1 MAMLEVDDVANL
13 EFNWGKK
20 RGVGGKKKEVQFY
33 ESFTYDGVDYNLH
46 DSVYMIKEG
55 EPEPYIGKLIKIWE
69 GGDKTKK
76 VKVQWFFQPSEILRW
91 LGDVSVQENEIFLA
105 AGEGVGLAN
114 VNPLEAIAGK
124 CNVVCTSKDS
134 RNRQPSEEELQLADY
149 IFYRTFDVGSCT
161 ILDKMDDKVGGT
173 EVRFVFN
180 KESEAACAVP
190 EHIPDSKDEKEC
202 AVACNGTQ
210 QISKETAPDE
220 IKSLM
225 TNGDN
230 NQSAAFNDAKDVT
243 VKGENLTD
251 AKPASPTAVEFNTLS
266 TTVGQPVSLLGEEV
280 DASKAGTVKDEF
292 KMATDTKVK
301 AEKRPQP
308 ANFHSDSE
316 EKPSKKARKD
326 DVIKSSLDR
335 SRNNSQK
342 LVERGNDVKT
352 TATAADA
359 PAENAKSGKDVP
371 IRQEKDK
378 PSKQGKVDCPSKER
392 NFKNIEKGPSSKEK
406 LGNKTKGLSGCKMPK
421 RPASDFG
428 CKERETDGKIFEV
441 TGRPD
446 VDNSKWFR
454 PSPFEDRVEIAQK
467 DGTILMLHN
476 LDPEYV
482 SGEVEDI
489 IWHALNEHCSAKMV
503 QRTKISTPHSGQA
516 IVIFKS
522 RDGTERVMTKLNE
535 GCLML
540 PNGRPLVCST
550 PSTFPGKQSTF
561 YGHLVID
568 NKAQGQ
574 REKKDAISTS
584 HCSQPNTIEYDMAM
598 EWCLLQARSDSWW
611 KGLYKKQGQEL
622 RRLKATF
629 KSK

>member
-1 MAMLEVDDVANL
+1 MVEVDDVSNL

-33 ESFTYDGVDYNLH
+33 ESFTYDGVDYKIY
-46 DSVYMIKEG
+46 DSVYMVKEG
-55 EPEPYIGKLIKIWE
+55 EPEPYIGMLIKIWE
-69 GGDKTKK
+69 CGDKTKK

-91 LGDVSVQENEIFLA
+91 LGDVSVLENEIFLA
-105 AGEGVGLAN
+105 TGEGIGLAN

-180 KESEAACAVP
+180 KKESEASCAVP
-190 EHIPDSKDEKEC
+190 ERIPDRKDEKEC
-202 AVACNGTQ
+202 AVACNGAQ

-220 IKSLM
+220 CKSLM

-230 NQSAAFNDAKDVT
+230 NQSVAFNDVKDVT
-243 VKGENLTD
+243 VKGELTD
-251 AKPASPTAVEFNTLS
+251 VKPASVTAVEISTLP
-266 TTVGQPVSLLGEEV
+266 TTVGQPESLLGEEV
-280 DASKAGTVKDEF
+280 TASKAGTVKDESE
-292 KMATDTKVK
+292 MATDTKVK

-308 ANFHSDSE
+308 VHSDSE

-326 DVIKSSLDR
+326 DVIKSSFDK

-352 TATAADA
+352 MSTAADV
-359 PAENAKSGKDVP
+359 PAENAKSRNDVP

-378 PSKQGKVDCPSKER
+378 PSKQGKVDCPSKEK
-392 NFKNIEKGPSSKEK
+392 NINNIEKGSSSKEK
-406 LGNKTKGLSGCKMPK
+406 LGNKTKGLSGGKLPK
-421 RPASDFG
+421 RPDSDFG
-428 CKERETDGKIFEV
+428 CKERETDGKFFDV

-454 PSPFEDRVEIAQK
+454 QSPFEDRVEIAQK

-489 IWHALNEHCSAKMV
+489 IWHALKEHCSAKMV
-503 QRTKISTPHSGQA
+503 QHTKISTPNSGQA

-522 RDGTERVMTKLNE
+522 KDGTERVMTKLNE

-568 NKAQGQ
+568 NKTQGQ
-574 REKKDAISTS
+574 REKKNAVSTS

-622 RRLKATF
+622 RRLKASF

>member
-1 MAMLEVDDVANL
+1 MVEVDDVANL

-20 RGVGGKKKEVQFY
+20 RGVGGKRKEVQFY
-33 ESFTYDGVDYNLH
+33 ESFTYDGVDYNLY
-46 DSVYMIKEG
+46 DSVYMVKEG

-69 GGDKTKK
+69 SGDKSKK
-76 VKVQWFFQPSEILRW
+76 VKVQWFFQPSEISRW
-91 LGDVSVQENEIFLA
+91 LDDVSVLENEIFLA
-105 AGEGVGLAN
+105 TGEGVGLAN

-134 RNRQPSEEELQLADY
+134 RNHQPSEEELKLADY
-149 IFYRTFDVGSCT
+149 VFYRTFDVGSCT

-180 KESEAACAVP
+180 KKESEAACAVP
-190 EHIPDSKDEKEC
+190 ERIPDGKDEKEC
-202 AVACNGTQ
+202 AVACN
-210 QISKETAPDE
+210 
-220 IKSLM
+220 
-225 TNGDN
+225 
-230 NQSAAFNDAKDVT
+230 
-243 VKGENLTD
+243 
-251 AKPASPTAVEFNTLS
+251 AVEFNTLS
-266 TTVGQPVSLLGEEV
+266 TTVGQPESLLGEEV
-280 DASKAGTVKDEF
+280 TASKAGTVKDELE
-292 KMATDTKVK
+292 MATDTKVK

-316 EKPSKKARKD
+316 EKPSKKAKKD
-326 DVIKSSLDR
+326 DVIKSSVDK
-335 SRNNSQK
+335 SRKK
-342 LVERGNDVKT
+342 LVERGSDVKT
-352 TATAADA
+352 MPTAADV
-359 PAENAKSGKDVP
+359 PAENTKSGNNVP
-371 IRQEKDK
+371 IRQAKDK
-378 PSKQGKVDCPSKER
+378 PSKQGKVDCPRKEK
-392 NFKNIEKGPSSKEK
+392 NINNIEKGPSNKEK
-406 LGNKTKGLSGCKMPK
+406 LGNKTKGLSG
-421 RPASDFG
+421 
-428 CKERETDGKIFEV
+428 
-441 TGRPD
+441 GRPD

-454 PSPFEDRVEIAQK
+454 QSPFEDRVEIAQK

-489 IWHALNEHCSAKMV
+489 IWHALKEHCSAKMV

-516 IVIFKS
+516 IVIFKT
-522 RDGTERVMTKLNE
+522 RDGTERAMTKLNE

-568 NKAQGQ
+568 NKTLGQ
-574 REKKDAISTS
+574 REKKGAVSTS

-611 KGLYKKQGQEL
+611 KRLYKKQGLEL

>member
-1 MAMLEVDDVANL
+1 MTMVEVTDVANL
-13 EFNWGKK
+13 EFMWGKK
-20 RGVGGKKKEVQFY
+20 RGIGGKKKEVQFY
-33 ESFTYDGVDYNLH
+33 ESFTYDGVDYNLY
-46 DSVYMIKEG
+46 DSVYMVKEG
-55 EPEPYIGKLIKIWE
+55 EPEFYIGKLIKIWE
-69 GGDKTKK
+69 CGDKTKK

-91 LGDVSVQENEIFLA
+91 LGDVTVLENEIFLA
-105 AGEGVGLAN
+105 TGEGVGLAN

-134 RNRQPSEEELQLADY
+134 RNHQPSEEELQLADY

-180 KESEAACAVP
+180 KKESEAACAVP
-190 EHIPDSKDEKEC
+190 EHIPDKKDEKEC

-220 IKSLM
+220 SKSLL
-225 TNGDN
+225 TNGFI
-230 NQSAAFNDAKDVT
+230 NQSVAFSDVKDVT
-243 VKGENLTD
+243 VKGEYLTD
-251 AKPASPTAVEFNTLS
+251 VKPASVTAVEFNTLS
-266 TTVGQPVSLLGEEV
+266 TSVGQPASLLSEQV
-280 DASKAGTVKDEF
+280 AASNAGNVKDESE
-292 KMATDTKVK
+292 MATDTKVK
-301 AEKRPQP
+301 AGKRPQP

-316 EKPSKKARKD
+316 EKPSKKAKNN
-326 DVIKSSLDR
+326 DVNKSSFDK

-352 TATAADA
+352 MSTAVDFS
-359 PAENAKSGKDVP
+359 AENAKSGSDGTV
-371 IRQEKDK
+371 RQEKDK
-378 PSKQGKVDCPSKER
+378 PSKQGKVDCPSKEK
-392 NFKNIEKGPSSKEK
+392 NTKNIEKGPSNMEK
-406 LGNKTKGLSGCKMPK
+406 LGSKTKGLSSSKLPK
-421 RPASDFG
+421 RPAR
-428 CKERETDGKIFEV
+428 KERESDGKIFDV
-441 TGRPD
+441 TERPD

-454 PSPFEDRVEIAQK
+454 QSPFEDRVEIAQK

-482 SGEVEDI
+482 SGEVENI
-489 IWHALNEHCSAKMV
+489 IWHALKEHCSAKMV

-516 IVIFKS
+516 IIIFKS
-522 RDGTERVMTKLNE
+522 REGTERVMTKLNE

-568 NKAQGQ
+568 NKTQGQ
-574 REKKDAISTS
+574 RGKKDAVSTS

-598 EWCLLQARSDSWW
+598 EWCLHQARSDSWW
-611 KGLYKKQGQEL
+611 KGLYKSQGVAL
-622 RRLKATF
+622 RKLKATF

>member
-1 MAMLEVDDVANL
+1 MVEVDDVANL

-20 RGVGGKKKEVQFY
+20 RGVGGKRKEVQFY
-33 ESFTYDGVDYNLH
+33 ESFTYDGVDYNLY
-46 DSVYMIKEG
+46 DSVYMVKEG

-69 GGDKTKK
+69 SGDKSKK
-76 VKVQWFFQPSEILRW
+76 VKVQWFFQPSEISRW
-91 LGDVSVQENEIFLA
+91 LDDVSVLENEIFLA
-105 AGEGVGLAN
+105 TGEGVGLAN

-134 RNRQPSEEELQLADY
+134 RNHQPSEEELKLADY
-149 IFYRTFDVGSCT
+149 VFYRTFDVGSCT

-180 KESEAACAVP
+180 KKESEAACAVP
-190 EHIPDSKDEKEC
+190 ERIPDRKDEKEC
-202 AVACNGTQ
+202 DVARDGIQ
-210 QISKETAPDE
+210 QTSKETAPGE
-220 IKSLM
+220 FKSLLM
-225 TNGDN
+225 NGDN
-230 NQSAAFNDAKDVT
+230 IQSVALNDVKDVT
-243 VKGENLTD
+243 VKGDYLTD
-251 AKPASPTAVEFNTLS
+251 VKPASVTAVEFNTLS
-266 TTVGQPVSLLGEEV
+266 TTVGQPESLLGEEIT
-280 DASKAGTVKDEF
+280 ASKAGTVKDELE
-292 KMATDTKVK
+292 MATDTKVK

-308 ANFHSDSE
+308 ANFHSVSE
-316 EKPSKKARKD
+316 EKPSKKAKKD
-326 DVIKSSLDR
+326 DVIKSSVDK
-335 SRNNSQK
+335 SRKK
-342 LVERGNDVKT
+342 LVERGSDVKT
-352 TATAADA
+352 MPTAADV
-359 PAENAKSGKDVP
+359 PAENTKSGNNVP
-371 IRQEKDK
+371 IRQAKDK
-378 PSKQGKVDCPSKER
+378 PSKQGKVDCPRKE
-392 NFKNIEKGPSSKEK
+392 KNINNNEKGPSNKEK
-406 LGNKTKGLSGCKMPK
+406 LGNKTKGLSGGKLPK
-421 RPASDFG
+421 RPASDLG
-428 CKERETDGKIFEV
+428 CKERETDGKIFDV

-454 PSPFEDRVEIAQK
+454 QSPFEDRVEIARK

-489 IWHALNEHCSAKMV
+489 IWHALKEHCSAKMV

-516 IVIFKS
+516 IVIFKT
-522 RDGTERVMTKLNE
+522 RDGTERAMTKLNE

-550 PSTFPGKQSTF
+550 PSTLPGKQSTF

-568 NKAQGQ
+568 NKTLGQ
-574 REKKDAISTS
+574 REKKDAVSTS

-611 KGLYKKQGQEL
+611 KRLYKKQGLEL